1 VTGDDVVRKITERV
15 VELRKGLE
23 DIEAEIARSSAAH
36 LEQAERLAQDM
47 DAIRA
52 EVSQRARHVTGS
64 RSGTSPRDHGPRDH
78 GRLDPDRAPA
88 VSPGARAP
96 AKAP

>member
-52 EVSQRARHVTGS
+52 EVSQRARHVIASHAETS
-64 RSGTSPRDHGPRDH
+64 RRDH
-78 GRLDPDRAPA
+78 DRTPA
-88 VSPGARAP
+88 ASPGARAP
-96 AKAP
+96 VKAR